1 MIGYKGFDK
10 DLKCKGFQYRVGEIY
25 KLDEEI
31 KICERGFHFCDI
43 PTAVFEFYAP
53 VDSRF
58 ALVEATGSIADDGKH
73 KFCTDEIK
81 IVKELTL
88 TEMIAMT
95 STVYT
100 NAGSWS
106 VASNIGYCSVATGTG
121 NWSVASNTGNW
132 SVATGTGNW
141 SVATGTGNWSAA
153 TNTGDCSVASNTG
166 NWSAATN
173 TGNCSAASNT
183 GNCSVATGTGNW
195 SVASNTGNCSAA
207 TNTGDCSAATNT
219 GYCSVASV
227 SGKSSVAAVF
237 GRDSKAKGAFGC
249 WLVLSEWNNSEI
261 KDMQCFKVDGE
272 IIKADVFYT
281 LRDGKPVEA
290 DKLEE

>member
-10 DLKCKGFQYRVGEIY
+10 DLKCKGFQYRVGETY
-25 KLDEEI
+25 KFNEKI

-53 VDSRF
+53 ADSRF
-58 ALVEATGSIADDGKH
+58 ALVEATGSIVDDEQH

-88 TEMIAMT
+88 AEMIAMM

-100 NAGSWS
+100 N
-106 VASNIGYCSVATGTG
+106 TGT
-121 NWSVASNTGNW
+121 W
-132 SVATGTGNW
+132 SVAT
-141 SVATGTGNWSAA
+141 
-153 TNTGDCSVASNTG
+153 NTG

-173 TGNCSAASNT
+173 TGNCSA
-183 GNCSVATGTGNW
+183 
-195 SVASNTGNCSAA
+195 
-207 TNTGDCSAATNT
+207 
-219 GYCSVASV
+219 ASV

-237 GRDSKAKGAFGC
+237 GRDSKAKGALGC
-249 WLVLSEWNNSEI
+249 WLVLTEWNKDGI

>member
-10 DLKCKGFQYRVGEIY
+10 DLKCNGFQYRVGETY
-25 KLDEEI
+25 KFDGGI

-43 PTAVFEFYAP
+43 PTAVFKYYFPA
-53 VDSRF
+53 DSRF
-58 ALVEATGSIADDGKH
+58 ALVEATGSIADDGQH

-88 TEMIAMT
+88 AEMIAMM

-100 NAGSWS
+100 N
-106 VASNIGYCSVATGTG
+106 TGT
-121 NWSVASNTGNW
+121 
-132 SVATGTGNW
+132 
-141 SVATGTGNWSAA
+141 
-153 TNTGDCSVASNTG
+153 CSVASNTG
-166 NWSAATN
+166 D
-173 TGNCSAASNT
+173 
-183 GNCSVATGTGNW
+183 
-195 SVASNTGNCSAA
+195 CSAA
-207 TNTGDCSAATNT
+207 TNTGDCSAASNT
-219 GYCSVASV
+219 GYCSAASNTGNWSAASV

-237 GRDSKAKGAFGC
+237 GGNSKAKGALGC
-249 WLVLSEWNNSEI
+249 WLVLTEWNEDGI
-261 KDMQCFKVDGE
+261 KGMQCFKVDGE

>member
-10 DLKCKGFQYRVGEIY
+10 DLKCKGFQYRVGETY
-25 KLDEEI
+25 KFDGEI

-43 PTAVFEFYAP
+43 PTAVFEFYMPA
-53 VDSRF
+53 DSRF
-58 ALVEATGSIADDGKH
+58 ALVEATGSIADDGQH

-88 TEMIAMT
+88 AEMIAMM

-100 NAGSWS
+100 N
-106 VASNIGYCSVATGTG
+106 
-121 NWSVASNTGNW
+121 
-132 SVATGTGNW
+132 
-141 SVATGTGNWSAA
+141 
-153 TNTGDCSVASNTG
+153 TGDY
-166 NWSAATN
+166 
-173 TGNCSAASNT
+173 SAASNT
-183 GNCSVATGTGNW
+183 GVY
-195 SVASNTGNCSAA
+195 SA
-207 TNTGDCSAATNT
+207 
-219 GYCSVASV
+219 ASV

-261 KDMQCFKVDGE
+261 KDMQCFKVDGK

>member
-10 DLKCKGFQYRVGEIY
+10 DLKCKGFQYRVGETY

-31 KICERGFHFCDI
+31 KICECGFHFCNI
-43 PTAVFEFYAP
+43 PGAVFEFYAP
-53 VDSRF
+53 ANSRF
-58 ALVEATGSIADDGKH
+58 ALVEATGSIADDGQH

-88 TEMIAMT
+88 AEMIAMM

-100 NAGSWS
+100 NAG
-106 VASNIGYCSVATGTG
+106 NCSAATNTG
-121 NWSVASNTGNW
+121 DYSAASNTGNW
-132 SVATGTGNW
+132 SVVT
-141 SVATGTGNWSAA
+141 
-153 TNTGDCSVASNTG
+153 NTG

-173 TGNCSAASNT
+173 TGNWSA
-183 GNCSVATGTGNW
+183 
-195 SVASNTGNCSAA
+195 
-207 TNTGDCSAATNT
+207 
-219 GYCSVASV
+219 ASV

-237 GRDSKAKGAFGC
+237 GFDSKAKGALGC

-281 LRDGKPVEA
+281 LKDGKPVEA

>member
-10 DLKCKGFQYRVGEIY
+10 DLKCKGFQYRVGETY

-53 VDSRF
+53 ADSRF
-58 ALVEATGSIADDGKH
+58 ALVEATGSIADDGQH

-88 TEMIAMT
+88 AEMIAMM

-100 NAGSWS
+100 NAGNCSAATNTGDYS
-106 VASNIGYCSVATGTG
+106 AASNTG
-121 NWSVASNTGNW
+121 NWSAASNTGNW
-132 SVATGTGNW
+132 SVVT
-141 SVATGTGNWSAA
+141 
-153 TNTGDCSVASNTG
+153 NTG

-173 TGNCSAASNT
+173 TGNWSA
-183 GNCSVATGTGNW
+183 
-195 SVASNTGNCSAA
+195 
-207 TNTGDCSAATNT
+207 
-219 GYCSVASV
+219 ASV

-237 GRDSKAKGAFGC
+237 GFDSKAKGALGC

-281 LRDGKPVEA
+281 LKDGKPVEA

>member
-53 VDSRF
+53 ADSRF

-106 VASNIGYCSVATGTG
+106 VASNIGY
-121 NWSVASNTGNW
+121 
-132 SVATGTGNW
+132 
-141 SVATGTGNWSAA
+141 
-153 TNTGDCSVASNTG
+153 
-166 NWSAATN
+166 
-173 TGNCSAASNT
+173 
-183 GNCSVATGTGNW
+183 CSVATGTGNW

>member
-10 DLKCKGFQYRVGEIY
+10 DLKCKGFQYRVGETY
-25 KLDEEI
+25 KLDEKI
-31 KICERGFHFCDI
+31 KICECGFHFCNI
-43 PTAVFEFYAP
+43 PVAVFEFYAP
-53 VDSRF
+53 ADSRF
-58 ALVEATGSIADDGKH
+58 ALVEATGSIADDGQH

-88 TEMIAMT
+88 AEMIEMT

-100 NAGSWS
+100 N
-106 VASNIGYCSVATGTG
+106 TGIR
-121 NWSVASNTGNW
+121 
-132 SVATGTGNW
+132 
-141 SVATGTGNWSAA
+141 
-153 TNTGDCSVASNTG
+153 
-166 NWSAATN
+166 
-173 TGNCSAASNT
+173 SAASNT
-183 GNCSVATGTGNW
+183 GNCSVAT
-195 SVASNTGNCSAA
+195 
-207 TNTGDCSAATNT
+207 NTGDCSVATNT
-219 GYCSVASV
+219 GNRSAASV
-227 SGKSSVAAVF
+227 SGKSSVAVVF

-249 WLVLSEWNNSEI
+249 WLVLSEWNNGEI

>member
-10 DLKCKGFQYRVGEIY
+10 DLKCKGFQYRVGETY
-25 KLDEEI
+25 KFDGEI

-43 PTAVFEFYAP
+43 PTAVFEYYSPA
-53 VDSRF
+53 DSHF

-88 TEMIAMT
+88 AEM
-95 STVYT
+95 
-100 NAGSWS
+100 AGAITDKE
-106 VASNIGYCSVATGTG
+106 VNTGYHSA
-121 NWSVASNTGNW
+121 ASNTGACSAASN
-132 SVATGTGNW
+132 TG
-141 SVATGTGNWSAA
+141 SRSAA
-153 TNTGDCSVASNTG
+153 TNTGDCSV
-166 NWSAATN
+166 ATN

-183 GNCSVATGTGNW
+183 GSHSA
-195 SVASNTGNCSAA
+195 ASNTGSYSA
-207 TNTGDCSAATNT
+207 
-219 GYCSVASV
+219 ASV

-237 GRDSKAKGAFGC
+237 GRASKAKGALGC

>member
-10 DLKCKGFQYRVGEIY
+10 DLKCKGFQYRVGETY
-25 KLDEEI
+25 KFDGEI

-43 PTAVFEFYAP
+43 PTAVFEYYSPA
-53 VDSRF
+53 DSHF

-88 TEMIAMT
+88 AEM
-95 STVYT
+95 
-100 NAGSWS
+100 AGAITDKE
-106 VASNIGYCSVATGTG
+106 VNTGYHSA
-121 NWSVASNTGNW
+121 ASNTG
-132 SVATGTGNW
+132 A
-141 SVATGTGNWSAA
+141 
-153 TNTGDCSVASNTG
+153 
-166 NWSAATN
+166 
-173 TGNCSAASNT
+173 CSAASNT
-183 GNCSVATGTGNW
+183 GSHSA
-195 SVASNTGNCSAA
+195 ASNTGSYSA
-207 TNTGDCSAATNT
+207 
-219 GYCSVASV
+219 ASV

-237 GRDSKAKGAFGC
+237 GRASKAKGALGC